1 MIIKLC
7 FPSPVQSRM
16 RSCGHSERR
25 GHSRKDEW
33 LLFRCLWHHYPSTE
47 YIFLHPLGTQ
57 RLMEH
62 ESGIFLGVVRL
73 SHAPVWRGA
82 AGDACM
88 RLRPTGH
95 AGRVWANSGV
105 NIEGS
110 NWRTARRGIPYISG
124 LCGSAYNVVT
134 FSGEKKTVFVCQRSL
149 QIFAQHSQGSPDTHV
164 IHSAFY
170 WSQLLLIEWAQSS
183 DSDSAVHVAHTTS
196 CRCPSFSSNLAQL
209 QQSY

>member
-1 MIIKLC
+1 MRSIFQRISRVKQSVNLLFFTSC
-7 FPSPVQSRM
+7 DYKVAFPSTATVTHAVMWSFEVTR
-16 RSCGHSERR
+16 
-25 GHSRKDEW
+25 SRKKEDEW
-33 LLFRCLWHHYPSTE
+33 LLFRCLWHQYPSSE

-110 NWRTARRGIPYISG
+110 NWRTARQGISYISI
-124 LCGSAYNVVT
+124 LCGSAYNILT
-134 FSGEKKTVFVCQRSL
+134 FSGEDSLCMPKVFSDFLCSIPGAPLIHVSYIVHFFGH
-149 QIFAQHSQGSPDTHV
+149 IF
-164 IHSAFY
+164 Y
-170 WSQLLLIEWAQSS
+170 
-183 DSDSAVHVAHTTS
+183 
-196 CRCPSFSSNLAQL
+196 
-209 QQSY
+209 